1 MAESA
6 DSSKIEKLKA
16 LAKVLGLDAESLPL
30 PEKFPPH
37 TLALTHKRRRNY
49 YITAADEDEKKE
61 WVEMFKTCCRK
72 IKGTRL
78 RQNTHV
84 FADQET
90 NIEYCCQLITRCV
103 FALLVS
109 SFQ

>member
-72 IKGTRL
+72 IKGTRF
-78 RQNTHV
+78 RKNTHV

-90 NIEYCCQLITRCV
+90 NY
-103 FALLVS
+103 
-109 SFQ
+109 